1 MMMPTP
7 PSPTP
12 TITSTRNRRIVEVR
26 KLAQRKHR
34 ERQGRFA
41 VEGLQLLHMALDAG
55 CSPIESFYCPEMLAG
70 PTSQALV
77 EHLQKGRARPTPVS
91 SNVMQAISD
100 RDAPQGI
107 VTVFPI
113 VIPVLEDVAF
123 GGQDSADLVVVVD
136 RLQDPGNLGT
146 LIRTADAVGA
156 RAVVCVEPCVD
167 AHDPKTVRSTMG
179 SLFNLPVVRAPDVE
193 ALFALL
199 HARGM
204 RSVGADVY
212 HGNLWGEGTWRGNV
226 ALVMGN
232 EARGLSDDVRDHIQ
246 AWCRLPMVGK
256 AESLNVAIA
265 GGILMYAWLREN
277 LAANN

>member
-1 MMMPTP
+1 MMTPTS
-7 PSPTP
+7 PSPGSA
-12 TITSTRNRRIVEVR
+12 ISSTRNRRVVETR

-34 ERQGRFA
+34 QRQGRFA

-55 CSPIESFYCPEMLAG
+55 CKAQESFYCPEMLTS
-70 PTSQALV
+70 PTAHALV
-77 EHLQKGRARPTPVS
+77 ERLHEGLAAPTPVS
-91 SNVMQAISD
+91 PNVMRALSD

-107 VTVFPI
+107 VAVFP
-113 VIPVLEDVAF
+113 VMTPPLVEVAF
-123 GGQDSADLVVVVD
+123 GGAEEKGDLVVVVD

-146 LIRTADAVGA
+146 IIRTADAVGA

-167 AHDPKTVRSTMG
+167 PHDPKTVRSTMG
-179 SLFNLPVVRAPDVE
+179 SIFNLPIVRAPDVE

-212 HGNLWGEGTWRGNV
+212 SGHLWGEGVWGGNV
-226 ALVMGN
+226 ALVLGN
-232 EARGLSDDVRDHIQ
+232 EARGLSDDVRERIQ
-246 AWCRLPMVGK
+246 AWCRLPMQGK

-277 LAANN
+277 L